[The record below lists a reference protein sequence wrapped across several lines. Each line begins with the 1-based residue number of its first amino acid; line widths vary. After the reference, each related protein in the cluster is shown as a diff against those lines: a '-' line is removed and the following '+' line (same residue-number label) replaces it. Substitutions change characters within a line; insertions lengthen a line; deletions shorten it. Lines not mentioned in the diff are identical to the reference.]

1 MQGDSGGPLVVCS
14 NLVVGVM
21 SKNVLCN
28 EIFLPGIYT
37 RISSFVPFI
46 NEVLKGN
53 RTPDMRVATWKESWW
68 TRWIPFVNPKYVE
81 N

>member
-1 MQGDSGGPLVVCS
+1 MQGDSGGPLVVVRS

-21 SKNVLCN
+21 SGNVLCD

-37 RISSFVPFI
+37 RVSSFVPFI
-46 NEVLKGN
+46 NKVLKGK
-53 RTPDMRVATWKESWW
+53 RTSDMRVATWKVSWW
-68 TRWIPFVNPKYVE
+68 APFVNPKFVE